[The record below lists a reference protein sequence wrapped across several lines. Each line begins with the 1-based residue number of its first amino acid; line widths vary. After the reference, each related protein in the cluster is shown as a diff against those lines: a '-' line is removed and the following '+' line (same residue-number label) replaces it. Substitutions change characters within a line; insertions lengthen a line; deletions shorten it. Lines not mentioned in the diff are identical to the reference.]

1 MQTPS
6 DAWQP
11 TAAFDNLRQRAALL
25 RTIREFFYQRDVL
38 EVDTPLLSHGTV
50 TDVHLAAFSSAFSH
64 SETGKPETLYL
75 QTSPEYA
82 MKRLLCAGS
91 DSIYQICKAFRH
103 EGAGRF
109 HNPEFTMLEWY
120 RTGFDHHALMAEMDE
135 LLQATLNTDPAE
147 KVSYQDVFIRQLS
160 VDPLTAPVE
169 VLQKKAVECGLDMNA
184 GLPDDADTLLQ
195 LLFSLYIEPLI
206 GADSPCFVY
215 GFPASQAALAKVNA
229 DDPRTADRFEVYF
242 KGVELANGFYE
253 LANASEQ
260 RQRFLADNAKREEIG
275 LPPLPV
281 DEYFLS
287 ALASGLPDCAG
298 VALGID
304 RLLMLKLGASHI
316 QDVIT
321 FPVSRA

>member
-6 DAWQP
+6 EAWQP
-11 TAAFDNLRQRAALL
+11 SATVDNLRQRAELL
-25 RTIREFFYQRDVL
+25 RSIREFFYQRNVL

-64 SETGKPETLYL
+64 SESGKPETLYL

-91 DSIYQICKAFRH
+91 DSVYQICKAFRH

-120 RTGFDHHALMAEMDE
+120 RTGFDHHQLMAEMDE
-135 LLQATLNTDPAE
+135 LLQAVLDTASAE
-147 KVSYQDVFIRQLS
+147 KISYQDVFLRQLS
-160 VDPLTAPVE
+160 LDPLTASVNE
-169 VLQKKAVECGLDMNA
+169 LQQKAIECGLDMNG
-184 GLPDDADTLLQ
+184 GLPDDVDTLLQ
-195 LLFSLYIEPLI
+195 LLFSLYIEPVI
-206 GADSPCFVY
+206 GAEVPCFVF
-215 GFPASQAALAKVNA
+215 GFPASQAALAKVNEQ
-229 DDPRTADRFEVYF
+229 DPRTADRFEVYF

-253 LANASEQ
+253 LANAGEQ
-260 RQRFLADNAKREEIG
+260 RQRFGNDNAQRRSLG
-275 LPPLPV
+275 LPELPV
-281 DEYFLS
+281 DEFFLA
-287 ALASGLPDCAG
+287 ALEAGLPDCAG

-304 RLLMLKLGASHI
+304 RLLMLKLGVSHI
-316 QDVIT
+316 QDVIA